1 MTDMMNKCVIA
12 AASPREI
19 ADLQIRATAIYAD
32 NCDSPL
38 WDKIL
43 APMRPY
49 VQGAK

>member
-1 MTDMMNKCVIA
+1 MSVLVI
-12 AASPREI
+12 ASPREI
-19 ADLQIRATAIYAD
+19 ADLQMRAMAIYAD

-49 VQGAK
+49 VREAK